1 MIGRIGDKVLKM
13 NFRTTAPC
21 GMPKGESLVSLE
33 AGSSINV
40 SWHLGYPH
48 RGNMIFLMQYLDSIN
63 RSMHSLTMI

>member
-1 MIGRIGDKVLKM
+1 MMRRVGDKIFLM
-13 NFRTTAPC
+13 IFRTTAPC

-48 RGNMIFLMQYLDSIN
+48 RGNMIFLIPNLDSIN